1 MKQIIML
8 AFMCMLCLFAVTGCA
23 ETGTEV
29 PDTRNIAE
37 TTVTAE
43 ETKDTT
49 TQTTQTETTT
59 TGTTTTMTAET
70 TTTEPETTI
79 TTTETTTT
87 TVQTTVTTEAPETEA
102 PEPPETEPE
111 EAPVQTDPPSSLL
124 ITSDGYY
131 ILNTSKLTIHRPS
144 CSAIHTMNEE
154 NKQEYY
160 GTVEELEAQGYH
172 CCGRCHPR

>member
-1 MKQIIML
+1 MKQILML
-8 AFMCMLCLFAVTGCA
+8 ACMCILCLFTVTGCA
-23 ETGTEV
+23 ETGTDE
-29 PDTRNIAE
+29 PDTGTIAE
-37 TTVTAE
+37 LTEAAE
-43 ETKDTT
+43 ETQDTT

-59 TGTTTTMTAET
+59 TTEA
-70 TTTEPETTI
+70 TTTE

-87 TVQTTVTTEAPETEA
+87 TVQTTVATEAT
-102 PEPPETEPE
+102 EPPATQ
-111 EAPVQTDPPSSLL
+111 PVQTDSPRSPL

-131 ILNTSKLTIHRPS
+131 ILNTSKLTIHRPD

-172 CCGRCHPR
+172 CCGKCHPR

>member
-23 ETGTEV
+23 ETGTDV
-29 PDTRNIAE
+29 PDIRNIAE

-43 ETKDTT
+43 ET
-49 TQTTQTETTT
+49 QETTT
-59 TGTTTTMTAET
+59 TETTVTTTAET
-70 TTTEPETTI
+70 TTTEPETTTTTTT

-111 EAPVQTDPPSSLL
+111 EEPVQTDPPSSPL

-131 ILNTSKLTIHRPS
+131 ILNTSKMTIHRPS

>member
-1 MKQIIML
+1 MKQIVML

-23 ETGTEV
+23 ETGTDV
-29 PDTRNIAE
+29 PDTRNIAGTTETAEEMQETTTTE
-37 TTVTAE
+37 TTVT
-43 ETKDTT
+43 T
-49 TQTTQTETTT
+49 
-59 TGTTTTMTAET
+59 TAET
-70 TTTEPETTI
+70 TTTEPETTTTTTT

-102 PEPPETEPE
+102 PEPPETGPE
-111 EAPVQTDPPSSLL
+111 EEPVQTDPPSSPL

-131 ILNTSKLTIHRPS
+131 ILNTSKMTIHRPS